1 MIILARHYLN
11 TFFSKKIFD
20 NNDIASRLRLAF
32 NSRNKNNAKF
42 IFDYSQNSK
51 KYKSLYYSA
60 RKNKYKFARKFK
72 LHNDPIAF
80 EIFLFA
86 IKSKKYKRHHLD
98 LKKIITAK
106 KILLILTIF
115 FQLKNK
121 KIFF

>member
-1 MIILARHYLN
+1 MTLHPDYGLLLIQEIKIMLN
-11 TFFSKKIFD
+11 LFLITHRIV
-20 NNDIASRLRLAF
+20 
-32 NSRNKNNAKF
+32 
-42 IFDYSQNSK
+42 

-98 LKKIITAK
+98 LEKNNYSKENLAYINY
-106 KILLILTIF
+106 IF
-115 FQLKNK
+115 SIKEQEYSCN
-121 KIFF
+121 